1 MPTHSSVPTISEE
14 DEKVLAAAIFL
25 NYVNSEF
32 DGDAKLKHKQII
44 QQLTQIVA
52 NGPPQRIAA
61 GPPQRVAPPSTSI
74 DITAPETI
82 CTSSQIHQRQT
93 RSNTPMPSIIEEVVD
108 VAKVRFNLPPQGQV
122 EKNSNEWWRN
132 CIEKVGDR
140 NAQMPNNYSLRQSNP
155 QAIPDGRK
163 QTGAKH
169 ASMKTIQ
176 RLIDDT
182 QREKDTLTSR
192 NTEAGSIPIKCQL
205 DEELR
210 RRQLAFKK
218 TAQCKTHTAPGT
230 SSTAPPPATPRRSP
244 QNTLLQF
251 SRPNTLMF
259 VQADTFNEMLAHAM
273 EAPTH

>member
-1 MPTHSSVPTISEE
+1 
-14 DEKVLAAAIFL
+14 
-25 NYVNSEF
+25 
-32 DGDAKLKHKQII
+32 
-44 QQLTQIVA
+44 
-52 NGPPQRIAA
+52 
-61 GPPQRVAPPSTSI
+61 
-74 DITAPETI
+74 
-82 CTSSQIHQRQT
+82 
-93 RSNTPMPSIIEEVVD
+93 
-108 VAKVRFNLPPQGQV
+108 
-122 EKNSNEWWRN
+122 
-132 CIEKVGDR
+132 
-140 NAQMPNNYSLRQSNP
+140 MPNNYSLRQSNP

-273 EAPTH
+273 EAPKHWVPEKFMEERSKPDHIDQQELCAGVTHPDTGETITSNR